1 MGKRLLR
8 TNILQPP
15 CSLEITND
23 RLDTIEEL
31 CQNEECI
38 YNIQSSLRQLV
49 DIDSII
55 SFIVKIPVTHPE
67 QNSVFAVQYS
77 EQKIN
82 HVVHLKQVIK
92 SIKAIAQS
100 LPEHVKNP
108 LSRYRQ
114 VQPSCKLLHT
124 IYNVSLASF
133 TCAQLTFP
141 FFF

>member
-31 CQNEECI
+31 YQNEECI
-38 YNIQSSLRQLV
+38 YNIQSSLKQLV
-49 DIDSII
+49 DIDFIV
-55 SFIVKIPVTHPE
+55 SFIAKIPVTHPQ
-67 QNSVFAVQYS
+67 QNSIFAVHYS
-77 EQKIN
+77 EQKVN

-100 LPEHVKNP
+100 LPERVKNP
-108 LSRYRQ
+108 PPQYQ
-114 VQPSCKLLHT
+114 QAQPSKLLRT
-124 IYNVSLASF
+124 IYNVSFASF
-133 TCAQLTFP
+133 K
-141 FFF
+141 

>member
-15 CSLEITND
+15 FSLEITND

-38 YNIQSSLRQLV
+38 YNIQSSLKQLV
-49 DIDSII
+49 DIDSIV
-55 SFIVKIPVTHPE
+55 SFIVKIPVTHPQ
-67 QNSVFAVQYS
+67 QNSIFAVHYS

-82 HVVHLKQVIK
+82 HVVHLKQVVK

-100 LPEHVKNP
+100 LPERVKNP
-108 LSRYRQ
+108 LPQ
-114 VQPSCKLLHT
+114 HQQAQPSKILRT
-124 IYNVSLASF
+124 IYNVSF
-133 TCAQLTFP
+133 TP
-141 FFF
+141 FIQ